1 MDWRRDPGL
10 TTQVQANCGFFAK
23 AVGFQRLVVAWD
35 TCSAVPS
42 PKSSSQA
49 VGKRPMQGNPIGRA
63 AQSAERIASD
73 LFPPRNRSRASTDQ
87 GGSPIRKDR
96 ANFGLLAGVVAALG
110 LVFAGVAAAQAPLT
124 IPVDAGGNPIVP
136 EGMTLETVGVIE
148 TLAGTGAVSYGGDG
162 GPASQASFRFPRG
175 VAADTAGNIYIAD
188 SSDHRIRL
196 IDSNGMIKTLAG
208 TGESGYGGDG
218 GPATLAHLNHPEG
231 VAADGAG
238 NVYFADSANHRV
250 RKIDTTGMISTLAG
264 TGERGDGGD
273 DGPAVEA
280 RLSYPA
286 GVAVDNEGNVYVA
299 DSWNHRVRKVDREGT
314 ITTLAGR
321 GFRGYV
327 GNGGPADQ
335 AALANPMGL
344 SVDSEGNV
352 YVADTWNHRVRRI
365 DGSGVI
371 STIAGSGR
379 DGDSGDGR
387 RALAAS
393 VGYPAAVATGPAGVV
408 YVITYSFETANRRLR
423 RIDPEGLIEAFAGT
437 GPEGYGGD
445 RGPAADAWLAY
456 PMGVAADTDGNIYI
470 ADAYNARVRVVRRG
484 FQVRIPLGESG
495 DSVALVVAPGGEL
508 RIGGEPAAV
517 GTTVESDTGNKYS
530 LQKRDD
536 GVIFAGYV
544 PWTQALRVGRRA
556 VTLTKQEDGT
566 WRHGNEPAAN
576 GYRLSI
582 GGRTYVLELA
592 AGHWSLPEYV
602 IETVAGGNT
611 AVKER
616 VAATAATVERPQDV
630 AVDAAGNVYVVEA
643 TRPRVRKI
651 DTSGVITT
659 FAGTGE
665 WGSSGDGGL
674 ATEAQLHWPRALA
687 LDAEGNLYV
696 AAERGRRIRRIN
708 RSGVIT
714 TIAGNGEC
722 CDDGNGGSAL
732 DARISPQGLAVDRSG
747 NLYIADGWDNVR
759 KIDSSGMITAIVGT
773 DGRRG
778 FEGDGGAAIR
788 ALVDR
793 PLGVAADQQGYVYI
807 ADYDNDRI
815 RVIDP
820 DGRITTFAG
829 TGQRGF
835 SGDGGPATQARLNR
849 PYAVELDAAGNLYV
863 ADRGNRRVR
872 KIDAS
877 GIITTFA
884 GNGECC
890 YRGDGRRRAVEA
902 RLNGPAGMAV
912 DRAGNVYVATEYEN
926 RVLKIDTSGRISTLA
941 GNGGPDSRDL
951 DGIASNV
958 LLENPGGVATLP
970 SGDMVFADRNRVWR
984 VDAAGTVVPFAGSRD
999 WGYEGDGG
1007 LAVEAKMQWIDGL
1020 ASDAAG
1026 NVYVTD
1032 FQNHRI
1038 RKIDSKGV
1046 ISTLAGTGQR
1056 GYSGDGGPAAQARLE
1071 RTCEIVADA
1080 VGNVYLAA
1088 WDGYRIRKIDTGGRI
1103 STIAGTGQRGS
1114 AGDGGPAV
1122 RAQLRNPCRG
1132 IAVDDQGNVYVSGG
1146 RRIRKIDSS
1155 GRITTVKELDRWD
1168 FWSEAL
1174 AMDERGNLLIASRYR
1189 IFRMDADGKVSLIA
1203 GTSKRGYGGDG
1214 GPARA
1219 GGFSLS
1225 QMAVD
1230 RTGDIWLADEY
1241 SRRIRVLRKQRN

>member
-1 MDWRRDPGL
+1 M
-10 TTQVQANCGFFAK
+10 
-23 AVGFQRLVVAWD
+23 
-35 TCSAVPS
+35 
-42 PKSSSQA
+42 
-49 VGKRPMQGNPIGRA
+49 
-63 AQSAERIASD
+63 
-73 LFPPRNRSRASTDQ
+73 
-87 GGSPIRKDR
+87 
-96 ANFGLLAGVVAALG
+96 AALG
-110 LVFAGVAAAQAPLT
+110 VVFAGAAAAQAPLT

-196 IDSNGMIKTLAG
+196 IDSNGMITTLAG

-273 DGPAVEA
+273 DGPAIEA

-286 GVAVDNEGNVYVA
+286 GVAVDTEGNVYVA

-393 VGYPAAVATGPAGVV
+393 VGYPAAVATGPAGMV
-408 YVITYSFETANRRLR
+408 YVVTYSFETANRRLR

-530 LQKRDD
+530 LQKRDN

-611 AVKER
+611 AVEER
-616 VAATAATVERPQDV
+616 VAATAAGLATPWDM
-630 AVDAAGNVYVVEA
+630 AADAAGNVYIAEA
-643 TRPRVRKI
+643 KRPRIRKV
-651 DTSGVITT
+651 DGSGVITT
-659 FAGTGE
+659 VAGTGE
-665 WGSSGDGGL
+665 WGSNGDGGPATQAALQRPRSLATDQAGNLFVADEWDNRIRKINRAGVITTVAGTGVCCYSGDGGE
-674 ATEAQLHWPRALA
+674 ATHARIRGPAGVATDSR
-687 LDAEGNLYV
+687 GNLYLADGWTTV
-696 AAERGRRIRRIN
+696 RKVDS
-708 RSGVIT
+708 SGIIT
-714 TIAGNGEC
+714 TIAGSDGE
-722 CDDGNGGSAL
+722 
-732 DARISPQGLAVDRSG
+732 P
-747 NLYIADGWDNVR
+747 
-759 KIDSSGMITAIVGT
+759 
-773 DGRRG
+773 G
-778 FEGDGGAAIR
+778 FSGDGGPAIR

-793 PLGVAADQQGYVYI
+793 PIGVAADQQGYVYI
-807 ADYDNDRI
+807 ADHDNHRV
-815 RVIDP
+815 RVIDL

-829 TGQRGF
+829 SGERGF
-835 SGDGGPATQARLNR
+835 GGDGGPATGAQLNR
-849 PYAVELDAAGNLYV
+849 PIGVAVDKVGNVFV
-863 ADRGNRRVR
+863 ADDGNRRVR
-872 KIDAS
+872 KIDRS
-877 GIITTFA
+877 GVITTFA
-884 GNGECC
+884 GTGQCC
-890 YRGDGRRRAVEA
+890 SEGDRGAATKAALSARGVAADGK
-902 RLNGPAGMAV
+902 
-912 DRAGNVYVATEYEN
+912 GNVYVPDAWA
-926 RVLKIDTSGRISTLA
+926 RVRRIDQSGVITTFA
-941 GNGGPDSRDL
+941 GTGESPFSESGGRALEASLLRPD
-951 DGIASNV
+951 
-958 LLENPGGVATLP
+958 GVAALP
-970 SGDMVFADRNRVWR
+970 SGDVVFIDWHRLWR
-984 VDAAGTVVPFAGSRD
+984 VDSAGTISRFAGRRPDFS
-999 WGYEGDGG
+999 GDGG
-1007 LAVEAKMQWIDGL
+1007 PAVEADLRDPRRL
-1020 ASDAAG
+1020 ATDAAG
-1026 NVYVTD
+1026 NVYVAD
-1032 FQNHRI
+1032 RGNYRI
-1038 RKIDSKGV
+1038 RKIDTSGV
-1046 ISTLAGTGQR
+1046 ISTVAGNGQR

-1230 RTGDIWLADEY
+1230 RTGDIWLADEF
-1241 SRRIRVLRKQRN
+1241 SRRVRVLRKQRN